1 MAAFV
6 AQTAPSWP
14 SPAVASGPSLRL
26 VAVPAQGQG
35 PSREDGSGP
44 RAGASSAL
52 LGALRAAPVLG
63 AIHLLAPKSRRRLGR
78 SVQLRAAAAESSGA
92 SGAADVLA
100 FDVTK
105 EVGVCA
111 PLGKPGEYVWDPFG
125 ETRDM
130 DEDKFR
136 WYRQAEL
143 KHGRVSM
150 LAIAGLL
157 NQHYWRFQGLQLQ
170 GYDGGL
176 GVGKLDLS
184 DLPNGFRALTEG
196 AGPYLGVLVLL
207 AGLIELQAS
216 DEGREPGNFG
226 DPAYIMTNR
235 DSDLYDADWRN
246 FELNHGR
253 LAMFGIIG
261 ALAAEYAT
269 GLDTFEQWQAVLRR

>member
-1 MAAFV
+1 MDMPVEAAEG
-6 AQTAPSWP
+6 
-14 SPAVASGPSLRL
+14 AVAESN
-26 VAVPAQGQG
+26 
-35 PSREDGSGP
+35 E
-44 RAGASSAL
+44 AS
-52 LGALRAAPVLG
+52 V
-63 AIHLLAPKSRRRLGR
+63 
-78 SVQLRAAAAESSGA
+78 
-92 SGAADVLA
+92 AADKMA
-100 FDVTK
+100 FDVTR

-111 PLGKPGEYVWDPFG
+111 PLGEPGKYVWDPFG

-130 DEDKFR
+130 DESKFR

-170 GYDGGL
+170 GYEGGL
-176 GVGKLDLS
+176 GVGRLDLN
-184 DLPNGFRALTEG
+184 DVPNGFLAVTEG

-207 AGLIELQAS
+207 AGIIELQAS

-226 DPAYIMTNR
+226 DPAYIMTPDGNQ
-235 DSDLYDADWRN
+235 YDADWRN

-269 GLDTFEQWQAVLRR
+269 GLDTFGQWETAFRR